1 MPHLEPLDL
10 DERPNPAPTT
20 QRGGG
25 FFLAVGAVVVAA
37 LIGAYVLVGSPGLYR
52 PVAKGPGQPAN
63 VAQEP
68 APSGSISRPR

>member
-1 MPHLEPLDL
+1 MPRLEHPDL
-10 DERPNPAPTT
+10 DERPLPAPTA

-37 LIGAYVLVGSPGLYR
+37 LIGAYVLLGTPGLYR
-52 PVAKGPGQPAN
+52 PVAKAPGQPAN

-68 APSGSISRPR
+68 APSGSISRSR